1 MRHSKCIFFAGKGK
15 IRLFKVMLNSKEY
28 IDLFSRVEMT
38 EFVNEEMHE
47 KIKDLSAIFAARNTK
62 VV

>member
-1 MRHSKCIFFAGKGK
+1 
-15 IRLFKVMLNSKEY
+15 MLNSEEY